1 MEKIKKYVEKFLIT
15 MNLKDLMQSEYEA
28 MTEMEIPMP
37 DTFEKAMAFI
47 RTKLTKREFMD
58 VESAIYRGCID
69 SEHKAFEQGFM
80 RGIVVVKGGAI

>member
-1 MEKIKKYVEKFLIT
+1 

-28 MTEMEIPMP
+28 MASMEIPMP
-37 DTFEKAMAFI
+37 DAFERAMAFI

-58 VESAIYRGCID
+58 VESAIYSGCID
-69 SEHKAFEQGFM
+69 SEHKAFEQGFV

>member
-1 MEKIKKYVEKFLIT
+1 
-15 MNLKDLMQSEYEA
+15 
-28 MTEMEIPMP
+28 MP
-37 DTFEKAMAFI
+37 DAFERAMAFI

-58 VESAIYRGCID
+58 VESAIYSGCID